1 MRNLLLNMAVIGL
14 GVTAALPAQ
23 SAHACTGSTCAPDRF
38 LPFEGSVPASAYGI
52 QWWRGRRE
60 GVVQG
65 ETLHVTQPN
74 DLTFRCGVNASA
86 MHDVAFHIEGNDDV
100 ALIVPDA
107 SLVEGEQCAIEV
119 TLQPCPLGSEPGG
132 GLAPHQRERADFM
145 VTAAI
150 DPPTILGTLVDD
162 AATVHQTTLSS
173 LSSSCRTE
181 VAACGVAVELQ
192 LHPSVAPWADS
203 LIFTTYVDGE
213 PWWIQ
218 GHANAANPIGG
229 SFVGRGNDLVFLE
242 TVDTEGAG
250 LTASGPHTIQI
261 RANLVGTDTDLAL
274 ETALIH
280 VNIDCDDTQGVA
292 RDAGVDASVVEAD
305 AGVDA
310 SVVEVDSGVYDASV
324 EPTAKPKSNGG
335 CSVMRATTTTTFASW
350 LMLVVIGAFSVR
362 RIRPHQ
368 AQRLKRHA

>member
-107 SLVEGEQCAIEV
+107 SLIEGEQCAIEV
-119 TLQPCPLGSEPGG
+119 ALQPCPLGSEPGG
-132 GLAPHQRERADFM
+132 GLAPHQRERADFT
-145 VTAAI
+145 VTEAI
-150 DPPTILGTLVDD
+150 DQPTRLGTLVDD

-173 LSSSCRTE
+173 LSSSCSAE
-181 VAACGVAVELQ
+181 VAVCGVAVELQ
-192 LHPSVAPWADS
+192 LHPSIAAWADS
-203 LIFTTYVDGE
+203 LIFTTYVDGVR
-213 PWWIQ
+213 WGAQ
-218 GHANAANPIGG
+218 GDANAANPTGG
-229 SFVGRGNDLVFLE
+229 SFVGRGKDLVFIRND
-242 TVDTEGAG
+242 DTQSMG
-250 LTASGPHTIQI
+250 LAESGPHTIQI

-274 ETALIH
+274 ETPIVH
-280 VNIDCDDTQGVA
+280 VNLDCSDAPEVAIDAAVDATVDEVDAGT
-292 RDAGVDASVVEAD
+292 RDASE
-305 AGVDA
+305 
-310 SVVEVDSGVYDASV
+310 
-324 EPTAKPKSNGG
+324 EPIAKPKSNGG
-335 CSVMRATTTTTFASW
+335 CSVTRTTMSAFASW
-350 LMLVVIGAFSVR
+350 LTMLVVIGAFATRRVR
-362 RIRPHQ
+362 SSRVASR
-368 AQRLKRHA
+368 ARATRG